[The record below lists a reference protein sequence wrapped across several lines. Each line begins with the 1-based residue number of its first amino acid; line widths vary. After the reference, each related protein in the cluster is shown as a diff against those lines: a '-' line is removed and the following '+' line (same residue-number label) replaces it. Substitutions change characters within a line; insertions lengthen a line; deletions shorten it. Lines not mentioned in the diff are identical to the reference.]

1 LPPRCAGAPKP
12 TPELENEPAEKT
24 TMSAVIQDKPHGK
37 TLVSL
42 RGLNKHYGDFT
53 AVDNLDLEIQDGEF
67 LTFLGS
73 SGSGKS
79 TTLSMLAGFE
89 TPSSGEILVDGQSL
103 VQVPPH
109 KRDIGMVFQRYSLFP
124 HLNVRDNIAFPLAIR
139 KLSATET
146 TKKVDA
152 MLKLVQLEPFAH
164 RKPSQMSG
172 GQQQRVAIA
181 RALVYEPRILLMD
194 EPLGAL
200 DKKLRED
207 LQDELRQLHRRLG
220 ITIVYVTHDQ
230 EEAMRLSQRIA
241 IFSHGKIVGLGTGYD
256 LYQNPPNAFVASFL
270 GNSNFLR
277 IKAQGNGS
285 GTFEGQPLAIRLT
298 PGLNPGQEALI
309 MVRPEKALAMTTEQA
324 AREPLPAGWNEVSAK
339 VAEVL
344 FLGESQTCQ
353 VVTAGGTE
361 LKVKAL
367 SAAGMSMQPG
377 DTVKVRWAVGDAC
390 IYTEWAESD
399 LSKSAGAH

>member
-1 LPPRCAGAPKP
+1 
-12 TPELENEPAEKT
+12 
-24 TMSAVIQDKPHGK
+24 MSAVINDSAQQNDKP
-37 TLVSL
+37 LVSL
-42 RGLNKHYGDFT
+42 RNLNKHYGDFA
-53 AVDNLDLEIQDGEF
+53 AVDNISLDIKDGEF

-89 TPSSGEILVDGQSL
+89 TPSSGEILVNGQSL
-103 VQVPPH
+103 VNVPPH

-124 HLNVRDNIAFPLAIR
+124 HLSVRDNIAFPLAIR
-139 KLSATET
+139 KLAAAERERR
-146 TKKVDA
+146 VDA
-152 MLKLVQLEPFAH
+152 MLKLVQLEQFAH
-164 RKPSQMSG
+164 RRPSQLSG

-241 IFSHGKIVGLGTGYD
+241 IFSHGKIVGLGSGYD

-270 GNSNFLR
+270 GNSNFLKL
-277 IKAQGNGS
+277 KAQGNAVA
-285 GTFEGQPLAIRLT
+285 TFEGQPLSIRLT
-298 PGLNPGQEALI
+298 AGLQTDQNVLL
-309 MVRPEKALAMTTEQA
+309 MVRPEKALALSNEQA
-324 AREPLPAGWNEVSAK
+324 IAEPLAAGWNEVSAK
-339 VAEVL
+339 VVEVL
-344 FLGESQTCQ
+344 FLGESQTCS
-353 VVTAGGTE
+353 VVTAGGTSMT
-361 LKVKAL
+361 VKAL
-367 SAAGMSMQPG
+367 SAAGMPLKSG
-377 DTVKVRWAVGDAC
+377 DPVRVRWATADAC
-390 IYTEWAESD
+390 VYTEWAESD
-399 LSKSAGAH
+399 LNKAAGAH

>member
-1 LPPRCAGAPKP
+1 
-12 TPELENEPAEKT
+12 
-24 TMSAVIQDKPHGK
+24 MSAVIKDNAQNK

-103 VQVPPH
+103 VNVPPH

-139 KLSATET
+139 KLSASET
-146 TKKVDA
+146 TKRVDA
-152 MLKLVQLEPFAH
+152 MLKLVQLEKFAH

-277 IKAQGNGS
+277 IKASSNGAGS
-285 GTFEGQPLAIRLT
+285 FEGQPVAIRLT
-298 PGLNPGQEALI
+298 PGLAAEQEALI
-309 MVRPEKALAMTTEQA
+309 MVRPEKALALTAEQA
-324 AREPLPAGWNEVSAK
+324 ARDTLPAGWNEVTAT
-339 VAEVL
+339 VGEVL
-344 FLGESQTCQ
+344 FLGESQTCH
-353 VVTAGGTE
+353 VVTQGGTE
-361 LKVKAL
+361 LTVKAL
-367 SAAGMSMQPG
+367 SAAGMPMQPG
-377 DTVKVRWAVGDAC
+377 DQVRVRWAVADAC

-399 LSKSAGAH
+399 LSKAAGAH

>member
-1 LPPRCAGAPKP
+1 
-12 TPELENEPAEKT
+12 
-24 TMSAVIQDKPHGK
+24 MSAVKDPAQQNNK

-42 RGLNKHYGDFT
+42 RNLNKHYGDFA
-53 AVDNLDLEIQDGEF
+53 AVDDISLDIQDGEF

-89 TPSSGEILVDGQSL
+89 TPSSGEILVDGKSL
-103 VQVPPH
+103 VNVPPH

-124 HLNVRDNIAFPLAIR
+124 HLSVRDNIAFPLAIR
-139 KLSATET
+139 KLAAAERDRR
-146 TKKVDA
+146 VDA
-152 MLKLVQLEPFAH
+152 MLKLVQLDQFAH
-164 RKPSQMSG
+164 RRPSQLSG

-241 IFSHGKIVGLGTGYD
+241 IFSHGKIVGLGSGYD

-270 GNSNFLR
+270 GNSNFLKL
-277 IKAQGNGS
+277 KAQGNAVA
-285 GTFEGQPLAIRLT
+285 TFEDQSLSIRLT
-298 PGLNPGQEALI
+298 AGLQSDQAVLL
-309 MVRPEKALAMTTEQA
+309 MVRPEKALALSVEQA
-324 AREPLPAGWNEVSAK
+324 TQEPLAAGWNEVSAK
-339 VAEVL
+339 VVEVL
-344 FLGESQTCQ
+344 FLGESQTCS
-353 VVTAGGTE
+353 VVTSGGTTMT
-361 LKVKAL
+361 VKAL
-367 SAAGMSMQPG
+367 SAAGMPLKAG
-377 DTVKVRWAVGDAC
+377 DPVRVRWATADAC
-390 IYTEWAESD
+390 VYTQWAESD
-399 LSKSAGAH
+399 LNKAAGAH

>member
-1 LPPRCAGAPKP
+1 
-12 TPELENEPAEKT
+12 
-24 TMSAVIQDKPHGK
+24 MSAVIKEAGQQDQK

-42 RGLNKHYGDFT
+42 CNLNKHYGDFA
-53 AVDNLDLEIQDGEF
+53 AVDNISLDIQDGEF

-89 TPSSGEILVDGQSL
+89 TPSSGEILVSGKSL
-103 VQVPPH
+103 INVPPH

-124 HLNVRDNIAFPLAIR
+124 HLSVRDNIAFPLAIR
-139 KLSATET
+139 KMPSTERE
-146 TKKVDA
+146 KRVDA
-152 MLKLVQLEPFAH
+152 MLKLVQLEQFAH
-164 RKPSQMSG
+164 RRPSQLSG

-200 DKKLRED
+200 DKKLREE

-270 GNSNFLR
+270 GNSNFLKL
-277 IKAQGNGS
+277 KAQSNAAA
-285 GTFEGQPLAIRLT
+285 TFEGQPLSIRLT
-298 PGLNPGQEALI
+298 ASLQAGQDVLLMI
-309 MVRPEKALAMTTEQA
+309 RPEKAQALSLEQA
-324 AREPLPAGWNEVSAK
+324 ASEPLLSGWNEVTAS
-339 VAEVL
+339 VTEVL
-344 FLGESQTCQ
+344 FLGESQTCS
-353 VVTAGGTE
+353 VVTDSGTAMT
-361 LKVKAL
+361 VKAL
-367 SAAGMSMQPG
+367 SATGMPMKPG
-377 DTVKVRWAVGDAC
+377 DKVRVRWAAGDAC
-390 IYTEWAESD
+390 VYTEWAESD
-399 LSKSAGAH
+399 LNKVAGAH

>member
-1 LPPRCAGAPKP
+1 
-12 TPELENEPAEKT
+12 
-24 TMSAVIQDKPHGK
+24 MSAVIKDSAQQNDKP
-37 TLVSL
+37 LVSL
-42 RGLNKHYGDFT
+42 RNLNKHYGDFA
-53 AVDNLDLEIQDGEF
+53 AVDNISLDIKDGEF

-89 TPSSGEILVDGQSL
+89 TPSSGEILVNGQSL
-103 VQVPPH
+103 VNVPPH

-124 HLNVRDNIAFPLAIR
+124 HLSVRDNIAFPLTIR
-139 KLSATET
+139 KLAAAERERR
-146 TKKVDA
+146 VDA
-152 MLKLVQLEPFAH
+152 MLKLVQLEQFAH
-164 RKPSQMSG
+164 RRPSQLSG

-241 IFSHGKIVGLGTGYD
+241 IFSHGKIVGLGSGYD

-270 GNSNFLR
+270 GNSNFLKL
-277 IKAQGNGS
+277 KAQGNAVA
-285 GTFEGQPLAIRLT
+285 TFEGQPLSIRLT
-298 PGLNPGQEALI
+298 AGLQTDQDVLL
-309 MVRPEKALAMTTEQA
+309 MVRPEKALALSNEQA
-324 AREPLPAGWNEVSAK
+324 LAEPLAAGWNEVSAK
-339 VAEVL
+339 VVEVL
-344 FLGESQTCQ
+344 FLGESQTCS
-353 VVTAGGTE
+353 VITAGGTSMT
-361 LKVKAL
+361 VKAL
-367 SAAGMSMQPG
+367 SAAGMPLKAG
-377 DTVKVRWAVGDAC
+377 DPVRVRWATADAC
-390 IYTEWAESD
+390 VYTEWAESD
-399 LSKSAGAH
+399 LNKAAGAH

>member
-1 LPPRCAGAPKP
+1 
-12 TPELENEPAEKT
+12 
-24 TMSAVIQDKPHGK
+24 MSAVIKDASQQNDKP
-37 TLVSL
+37 LVSL
-42 RGLNKHYGDFT
+42 RNLNKHYGDFA
-53 AVDNLDLEIQDGEF
+53 AVDNISLDIKDGEF

-89 TPSSGEILVDGQSL
+89 TPSSGEILVNGQSL
-103 VQVPPH
+103 VNVPPH

-124 HLNVRDNIAFPLAIR
+124 HLSVRDNIAFPLAIR
-139 KLSATET
+139 KLAAAERD
-146 TKKVDA
+146 KRVDA
-152 MLKLVQLEPFAH
+152 MLKLVQLEQFAH
-164 RKPSQMSG
+164 RRPSQLSG

-241 IFSHGKIVGLGTGYD
+241 IFSHGKIVGLGSGYD

-270 GNSNFLR
+270 GNSNFLKL
-277 IKAQGNGS
+277 KAQGNAAAS
-285 GTFEGQPLAIRLT
+285 FEGQSLSIRLT
-298 PGLNPGQEALI
+298 AGLHTDQDVLL
-309 MVRPEKALAMTTEQA
+309 MVRPEKAQA
-324 AREPLPAGWNEVSAK
+324 LSVAQAISEPLPSGWNEVSAK
-339 VAEVL
+339 VVEVL
-344 FLGESQTCQ
+344 FLGESQTCS
-353 VVTAGGTE
+353 VVTAGGTSMT
-361 LKVKAL
+361 VKAL
-367 SAAGMSMQPG
+367 SAAGMPLKAG
-377 DTVKVRWAVGDAC
+377 DPVQVRWATADAC
-390 IYTEWAESD
+390 VYTEWTESD
-399 LSKSAGAH
+399 LNKAAGSH

>member
-1 LPPRCAGAPKP
+1 
-12 TPELENEPAEKT
+12 
-24 TMSAVIQDKPHGK
+24 MSAVIKDNAHDK

-89 TPSSGEILVDGQSL
+89 TPSSGEILVEGQSL
-103 VQVPPH
+103 VNVPPH

-139 KLSATET
+139 KLGTAEIN
-146 TKKVDA
+146 KRVDA
-152 MLKLVQLEPFAH
+152 MLKLVQLEKFAH

-241 IFSHGKIVGLGTGYD
+241 IFSHGKIVGLGSGYD

-277 IKAQGNGS
+277 IKASSHGAGS
-285 GTFEGQPLAIRLT
+285 FEGQSVAIRLT
-298 PGLNPGQEALI
+298 PGLAAGQDALI
-309 MVRPEKALAMTTEQA
+309 MVRPEKALALTVEQA
-324 AREPLPAGWNEVSAK
+324 AREPLPAGWNEVIAK
-339 VAEVL
+339 VGEVL
-344 FLGESQTCQ
+344 FLGESQTCH
-353 VVTAGGTE
+353 VMTPGGTE
-361 LKVKAL
+361 LTVKAL
-367 SAAGMSMQPG
+367 SAAGMPMQPG
-377 DTVKVRWAVGDAC
+377 DTVKVRWAVADAC

-399 LSKSAGAH
+399 LSKAAGAH

>member
-1 LPPRCAGAPKP
+1 
-12 TPELENEPAEKT
+12 
-24 TMSAVIQDKPHGK
+24 MSAVIKENAPNK

-103 VQVPPH
+103 VNVPPH

-139 KLSATET
+139 KLSSAE
-146 TKKVDA
+146 TKKRVDA
-152 MLKLVQLEPFAH
+152 MLKLVQLDQFAH

-241 IFSHGKIVGLGTGYD
+241 IFSHGKIVGLGTGFD

-277 IKAQGNGS
+277 IKASSNGAGS
-285 GTFEGQPLAIRLT
+285 FEGQQLAIRLT
-298 PGLNPGQEALI
+298 PGLAAEQQALI
-309 MVRPEKALAMTTEQA
+309 MVRPEKALALSAEQA
-324 AREPLPAGWNEVSAK
+324 AREPLPAGWNEVGAT
-339 VAEVL
+339 VGEVL
-344 FLGESQTCQ
+344 FLGESQTCH
-353 VVTAGGTE
+353 VVTQGGTE
-361 LKVKAL
+361 LTVKAL
-367 SAAGMSMQPG
+367 SAAGMSMRPG
-377 DTVKVRWAVGDAC
+377 EQVKVRWAVADAC

>member
-1 LPPRCAGAPKP
+1 
-12 TPELENEPAEKT
+12 
-24 TMSAVIQDKPHGK
+24 MSAVIKDSAQQNDKP
-37 TLVSL
+37 LVSL
-42 RGLNKHYGDFT
+42 RNLNKYYGDFA
-53 AVDNLDLEIQDGEF
+53 AVDDISLDIKDGEF

-89 TPSSGEILVDGQSL
+89 TPSSGEILVNGQSL
-103 VQVPPH
+103 VNVPPH

-124 HLNVRDNIAFPLAIR
+124 HLSVRDNIAFPLAIR
-139 KLSATET
+139 KLAAAERERR
-146 TKKVDA
+146 VDA
-152 MLKLVQLEPFAH
+152 MLKLVQLEQFAH
-164 RKPSQMSG
+164 RRPSQLSG

-241 IFSHGKIVGLGTGYD
+241 IFSHGKIVGLGSGYD

-270 GNSNFLR
+270 GNSNFLKL
-277 IKAQGNGS
+277 KAQGNAVA
-285 GTFEGQPLAIRLT
+285 TFEGKPLSIRLT
-298 PGLNPGQEALI
+298 AGLQTDQNVLL
-309 MVRPEKALAMTTEQA
+309 MVRPEKALALSNEQA
-324 AREPLPAGWNEVSAK
+324 VAEPLAAGWNEVSAK
-339 VAEVL
+339 VVEVL
-344 FLGESQTCQ
+344 FLGESQTCS
-353 VVTAGGTE
+353 VVTAGGTSMT
-361 LKVKAL
+361 VKAL
-367 SAAGMSMQPG
+367 SAAGMPLKSG
-377 DTVKVRWAVGDAC
+377 DPVRVRWATADAC
-390 IYTEWAESD
+390 VYTEWAESD
-399 LSKSAGAH
+399 LNKAAGAH

>member
-1 LPPRCAGAPKP
+1 
-12 TPELENEPAEKT
+12 
-24 TMSAVIQDKPHGK
+24 MSAVIKDDTRNQ

-103 VQVPPH
+103 VNVPPH

-124 HLNVRDNIAFPLAIR
+124 HLNVRDNIGFPLAIR
-139 KLSATET
+139 KLGADET
-146 TKKVDA
+146 RKRVEA
-152 MLKLVQLEPFAH
+152 MLKLVRLEPFAH

-241 IFSHGKIVGLGTGYD
+241 IFSHGRIVGLGTGYD

-277 IKAQGNGS
+277 FTASGNG
-285 GTFEGQPLAIRLT
+285 GGHFEGQPVAVRLT
-298 PGLNPGQEALI
+298 PGLANAQEALI
-309 MVRPEKALAMTTEQA
+309 MVRPEKAQALTVEQA
-324 AREPLPAGWNEVSAK
+324 AREPLPAGWNEVSAT
-339 VAEVL
+339 VAELL
-344 FLGESQTCQ
+344 FLGESQTCH
-353 VVTAGGTE
+353 VVTQGGTE
-361 LKVKAL
+361 LTVKAL
-367 SAAGMSMQPG
+367 SAAGMPMQPG
-377 DTVKVRWAVGDAC
+377 DQVRVRWAVADAC
-390 IYTEWAESD
+390 VYTDWAESD
-399 LSKSAGAH
+399 LSKGAGAH

>member
-1 LPPRCAGAPKP
+1 
-12 TPELENEPAEKT
+12 
-24 TMSAVIQDKPHGK
+24 MSAVKDPAQQNNK

-42 RGLNKHYGDFT
+42 RNLNKHYGDFA
-53 AVDNLDLEIQDGEF
+53 AVDDISLDIQDGEF

-89 TPSSGEILVDGQSL
+89 TPSSGEILVDGKSL
-103 VQVPPH
+103 VNVPPH

-124 HLNVRDNIAFPLAIR
+124 HLSVRDNIAFPLAIR
-139 KLSATET
+139 KLAAAERDRR
-146 TKKVDA
+146 VDA
-152 MLKLVQLEPFAH
+152 MLKLVQLEQFAH
-164 RKPSQMSG
+164 RRPSQLSG

-241 IFSHGKIVGLGTGYD
+241 IFSHGKIVGLGSGYD

-270 GNSNFLR
+270 GNSNFLKL
-277 IKAQGNGS
+277 KAQGNAVA
-285 GTFEGQPLAIRLT
+285 TFEDQSLSIRLT
-298 PGLNPGQEALI
+298 AGLQSDQAVLL
-309 MVRPEKALAMTTEQA
+309 MVRPEKALALSVEQA
-324 AREPLPAGWNEVSAK
+324 AQEPLAAGWNEVSAK
-339 VAEVL
+339 VVEVL
-344 FLGESQTCQ
+344 FLGESQTCS
-353 VVTAGGTE
+353 VVTSGGTAMT
-361 LKVKAL
+361 VKAL
-367 SAAGMSMQPG
+367 SAAGMPLKTG
-377 DTVKVRWAVGDAC
+377 DPVRVRWATTDAC
-390 IYTEWAESD
+390 VYTQWTESD
-399 LSKSAGAH
+399 LNKAAGAH

>member
-1 LPPRCAGAPKP
+1 
-12 TPELENEPAEKT
+12 
-24 TMSAVIQDKPHGK
+24 MSAVIKDPAQHDRP
-37 TLVSL
+37 LVSL
-42 RGLNKHYGDFT
+42 RNLNKHYGDFA
-53 AVDNLDLEIQDGEF
+53 AVDNISLDIQEGEF

-89 TPSSGEILVDGQSL
+89 TPSSGEILVSGQSL
-103 VQVPPH
+103 VKVPPH

-124 HLNVRDNIAFPLAIR
+124 HLSVRDNIAFPLTLR
-139 KLSATET
+139 KLSSEERERR
-146 TKKVDA
+146 VDA
-152 MLKLVQLEPFAH
+152 MLKLVQLDAFAH
-164 RKPSQMSG
+164 RRPSQLSG

-241 IFSHGKIVGLGTGYD
+241 IFSHGKIVGLGSGYD

-270 GNSNFLR
+270 GNSNFLKL
-277 IKAQGNGS
+277 KARGNAAGD
-285 GTFEGQPLAIRLT
+285 FEGQALAIRPTAGVSSDQPL
-298 PGLNPGQEALI
+298 LL
-309 MVRPEKALAMTTEQA
+309 MVRPEKALALSLEQA
-324 AREPLPAGWNEVSAK
+324 AAEPLPAGWNEVSAK
-339 VAEVL
+339 VGEML
-344 FLGESQTCQ
+344 FLGESQTCS
-353 VVTAGGTE
+353 VVTDGGTAMT
-361 LKVKAL
+361 VKAL
-367 SAAGMSMQPG
+367 SATGMSLKAG
-377 DTVKVRWAVGDAC
+377 DPLRVRWASADAC
-390 IYTEWAESD
+390 VYTQWSEGD
-399 LSKSAGAH
+399 LNKAAGAH

>member
-1 LPPRCAGAPKP
+1 
-12 TPELENEPAEKT
+12 
-24 TMSAVIQDKPHGK
+24 MSAVIKDAAQSTGQP
-37 TLVSL
+37 LVSL
-42 RGLNKHYGDFT
+42 RNLNKHYGEFA
-53 AVDNLDLEIQDGEF
+53 AVDNISLDIQDGEF

-89 TPSSGEILVDGQSL
+89 TPSSGEILVSGQSL
-103 VQVPPH
+103 VNVPPH

-124 HLNVRDNIAFPLAIR
+124 HLSVRDNIAFPLAIR
-139 KLSATET
+139 KLPSAERE
-146 TKKVDA
+146 KRVDA
-152 MLKLVQLEPFAH
+152 MLKLVQLEQFAH
-164 RKPSQMSG
+164 RRPSQLSG

-241 IFSHGKIVGLGTGYD
+241 IFSHGKIVGLGSGYD

-270 GNSNFLR
+270 GNSNFLKL
-277 IKAQGNGS
+277 KAQGNAAAS
-285 GTFEGQPLAIRLT
+285 FEGQALSIRLT
-298 PGLNPGQEALI
+298 TGLRAEQDVLL
-309 MVRPEKALAMTTEQA
+309 MVRPEKALALSVEQA
-324 AREPLPAGWNEVSAK
+324 AEQPLAAGWNEVSAT
-339 VAEVL
+339 VGEVL
-344 FLGESQTCQ
+344 FLGESQTCT
-353 VVTAGGTE
+353 VKTLGGTSMT
-361 LKVKAL
+361 VKAL
-367 SAAGMSMQPG
+367 SAAGMPLKAG
-377 DTVKVRWAVGDAC
+377 DPVRVRWATADAC
-390 IYTEWAESD
+390 VYTEWAESD
-399 LSKSAGAH
+399 LNKAAGAH

>member
-1 LPPRCAGAPKP
+1 
-12 TPELENEPAEKT
+12 
-24 TMSAVIQDKPHGK
+24 MSAVIKDASQQNDNP
-37 TLVSL
+37 LVSL
-42 RGLNKHYGDFT
+42 RNLNKHYGDFA
-53 AVDNLDLEIQDGEF
+53 AVDNISLDIKDGEF

-89 TPSSGEILVDGQSL
+89 TPSSGEILVNGQSL
-103 VQVPPH
+103 VNVPPH

-124 HLNVRDNIAFPLAIR
+124 HLSVRDNIAFPLAIR
-139 KLSATET
+139 KLAAAERD
-146 TKKVDA
+146 KRVDA
-152 MLKLVQLEPFAH
+152 MLKLVQLEQFAH
-164 RKPSQMSG
+164 RRPSQLSG

-241 IFSHGKIVGLGTGYD
+241 IFSHGKIVGLGSGYD

-270 GNSNFLR
+270 GNSNFLKL
-277 IKAQGNGS
+277 KAQGNAAAS
-285 GTFEGQPLAIRLT
+285 FEGQSLSIRLT
-298 PGLNPGQEALI
+298 AGLHIDQDVLL
-309 MVRPEKALAMTTEQA
+309 MVRPEKAVALSVQQA
-324 AREPLPAGWNEVSAK
+324 SEEPLAAGWNEVSAQ
-339 VAEVL
+339 VVEVL
-344 FLGESQTCQ
+344 FLGESQTCS
-353 VVTAGGTE
+353 VVTSGGTSMT
-361 LKVKAL
+361 VKAL
-367 SAAGMSMQPG
+367 SAAGMPLKAG
-377 DTVKVRWAVGDAC
+377 DPVRVRWATADAC
-390 IYTEWAESD
+390 VYTEWAESD
-399 LSKSAGAH
+399 LNKAAGSH

>member
-1 LPPRCAGAPKP
+1 
-12 TPELENEPAEKT
+12 
-24 TMSAVIQDKPHGK
+24 MSAVIKAPPQQDQR

-42 RGLNKHYGDFT
+42 RNLNKHYGDFA
-53 AVDNLDLEIQDGEF
+53 AVDDISLDIQDGEF

-89 TPSSGEILVDGQSL
+89 QPTSGEILVNGKSL
-103 VQVPPH
+103 VNVPPH

-124 HLNVRDNIAFPLAIR
+124 HLSVRDNIAFPLAIR
-139 KLSATET
+139 KLAAAEREER
-146 TKKVDA
+146 VDA
-152 MLKLVQLEPFAH
+152 MLKLVQLDQFAH
-164 RKPSQMSG
+164 RRPAQLSG

-241 IFSHGKIVGLGTGYD
+241 IFSHGKIVGLGSGYD

-270 GNSNFLR
+270 GNSNFLKL
-277 IKAQGNGS
+277 KAQGNGVA
-285 GTFEGQPLAIRLT
+285 TFEGKPLSIRLT
-298 PGLNPGQEALI
+298 ANLQTDQDVLLMI
-309 MVRPEKALAMTTEQA
+309 RPEKAVALSPDQAGVDPLAT
-324 AREPLPAGWNEVSAK
+324 GWNEVAAK
-339 VAEVL
+339 VTEML
-344 FLGESQTCQ
+344 FLGESQTCA
-353 VVTAGGTE
+353 VVTSSGTAMT
-361 LKVKAL
+361 VKAL
-367 SAAGMSMQPG
+367 SASGMPLKAGDP
-377 DTVKVRWAVGDAC
+377 VCVRWASADAC
-390 IYTEWAESD
+390 VYTQWSESD
-399 LSKSAGAH
+399 LNKAAGAH

>member
-1 LPPRCAGAPKP
+1 
-12 TPELENEPAEKT
+12 
-24 TMSAVIQDKPHGK
+24 MSAVIQDTRENK

-42 RGLNKHYGDFT
+42 RNLNKHYGDFA
-53 AVDNLDLEIQDGEF
+53 AVDNISLDIQDGEF

-89 TPSSGEILVDGQSL
+89 TPSSGEILVDGKSL
-103 VQVPPH
+103 VNVPPH

-124 HLNVRDNIAFPLAIR
+124 HLNVRDNIGFPLDIR
-139 KLSATET
+139 KQAAGERERR
-146 TKKVDA
+146 VEA
-152 MLKLVQLEPFAH
+152 MLKLVRLEQFAH
-164 RKPSQMSG
+164 RRPAQLSG

-207 LQDELRQLHRRLG
+207 LQDELRHLHRRLG

-241 IFSHGKIVGLGTGYD
+241 IFSHGRIVGLGSGYD

-270 GNSNFLR
+270 GNSNFLKA
-277 IKAQGNGS
+277 KAQGNAAAS
-285 GTFEGQPLAIRLT
+285 FENQPLAIRPT
-298 PGLNPGQEALI
+298 AGLHDGQDLVL
-309 MVRPEKALAMTTEQA
+309 MVRPEKAQVLTPEQA
-324 AREPLPAGWNEVSAK
+324 AREPLAAGWNQIQAK
-339 VAEVL
+339 VAETV
-344 FLGESQTCQ
+344 FLGESLTCC
-353 VVTAGGTE
+353 VTTASGASLTLKE
-361 LKVKAL
+361 LSGSTAPL
-367 SAAGMSMQPG
+367 QPG
-377 DTVKVRWAVGDAC
+377 APVLVRWAAADAC
-390 IYTEWAESD
+390 VYTEWNESD
-399 LSKSAGAH
+399 LLKGAGAH

>member
-1 LPPRCAGAPKP
+1 
-12 TPELENEPAEKT
+12 
-24 TMSAVIQDKPHGK
+24 MSAVKDPAQQNNK

-42 RGLNKHYGDFT
+42 RNLNKHYGDFA
-53 AVDNLDLEIQDGEF
+53 AVDDISLEIQDGEF

-89 TPSSGEILVDGQSL
+89 TPSSGEILVDGKSL
-103 VQVPPH
+103 VNVPPH

-124 HLNVRDNIAFPLAIR
+124 HLSVRDNIAFPLAIR
-139 KLSATET
+139 KLASTERERR
-146 TKKVDA
+146 VDA
-152 MLKLVQLEPFAH
+152 MLKLVQLGEFAH
-164 RKPSQMSG
+164 RRPSQLSG

-241 IFSHGKIVGLGTGYD
+241 IFSHGKIVGLGSGYD

-270 GNSNFLR
+270 GNSNFLKL
-277 IKAQGNGS
+277 KAQGNAAA
-285 GTFEGQPLAIRLT
+285 TFESQSLSIRLT
-298 PGLNPGQEALI
+298 AGLQAEQDVLL
-309 MVRPEKALAMTTEQA
+309 MVRPEKALALSVEQA
-324 AREPLPAGWNEVSAK
+324 SQDTLPAGWNEVAAK
-339 VAEVL
+339 VVEVL
-344 FLGESQTCQ
+344 FLGESQTCS
-353 VVTAGGTE
+353 VVTSGGTAMT
-361 LKVKAL
+361 VKAL
-367 SAAGMSMQPG
+367 SAAGMPLKAG
-377 DTVKVRWAVGDAC
+377 DPVRVRWATADAC
-390 IYTEWAESD
+390 VYTQWAGSD
-399 LSKSAGAH
+399 LNKAAGAH

>member
-1 LPPRCAGAPKP
+1 
-12 TPELENEPAEKT
+12 
-24 TMSAVIQDKPHGK
+24 MSAVIKDASQQNDKP
-37 TLVSL
+37 LVSL
-42 RGLNKHYGDFT
+42 RNLNKHYGDFA
-53 AVDNLDLEIQDGEF
+53 AVDNISLDIKDGEF

-89 TPSSGEILVDGQSL
+89 TPSSGEILVNGQSL
-103 VQVPPH
+103 VNVPPH

-124 HLNVRDNIAFPLAIR
+124 HLSVRDNIAFPLAIR
-139 KLSATET
+139 KLAAAERD
-146 TKKVDA
+146 KRVDA
-152 MLKLVQLEPFAH
+152 MLKLVQLEQFAH
-164 RKPSQMSG
+164 RRPSQLSG

-241 IFSHGKIVGLGTGYD
+241 IFSHGKIVGLGSGYD

-270 GNSNFLR
+270 GNSNFLKL
-277 IKAQGNGS
+277 KAQGNAAAS
-285 GTFEGQPLAIRLT
+285 FEGQSLSIRLT
-298 PGLNPGQEALI
+298 AGLHSDQDVLL
-309 MVRPEKALAMTTEQA
+309 MVRPEKAQA
-324 AREPLPAGWNEVSAK
+324 LSVSQAISEPLPSGWNEVSAK
-339 VAEVL
+339 VVEVL
-344 FLGESQTCQ
+344 FLGESQTCS
-353 VVTAGGTE
+353 VVTSGGTSMT
-361 LKVKAL
+361 VKAL
-367 SAAGMSMQPG
+367 SAAGMPLKAG
-377 DTVKVRWAVGDAC
+377 DPVQVRWATADAC
-390 IYTEWAESD
+390 VYTEWTESD
-399 LSKSAGAH
+399 LNKAAGAH

>member
-1 LPPRCAGAPKP
+1 
-12 TPELENEPAEKT
+12 
-24 TMSAVIQDKPHGK
+24 MSAVIKDTAQQNDKP
-37 TLVSL
+37 LVSL
-42 RGLNKHYGDFT
+42 RNLNKYYGDFA
-53 AVDNLDLEIQDGEF
+53 AVDDISLDIKDGEF

-89 TPSSGEILVDGQSL
+89 TPSSGEILVNGQSL
-103 VQVPPH
+103 VNVPPH

-124 HLNVRDNIAFPLAIR
+124 HLSVRDNIAFPLAIR
-139 KLSATET
+139 KLAAAERERR
-146 TKKVDA
+146 VDA
-152 MLKLVQLEPFAH
+152 MLKLVQLEQFAH
-164 RKPSQMSG
+164 RRPSQLSG

-241 IFSHGKIVGLGTGYD
+241 IFSHGKIVGLGSGYD

-270 GNSNFLR
+270 GNSNFLKL
-277 IKAQGNGS
+277 KAQGNAVA
-285 GTFEGQPLAIRLT
+285 TFEGQPLSIRLT
-298 PGLNPGQEALI
+298 AGLQTDQNVLL
-309 MVRPEKALAMTTEQA
+309 MVRPEKALALSNEQA
-324 AREPLPAGWNEVSAK
+324 VADPLAAGWNEVSAK
-339 VAEVL
+339 VVEVL
-344 FLGESQTCQ
+344 FLGESQTCS
-353 VVTAGGTE
+353 VVTAGGTSMT
-361 LKVKAL
+361 VKAL
-367 SAAGMSMQPG
+367 SAAGMPLKSG
-377 DTVKVRWAVGDAC
+377 DPVRVRWATADAC
-390 IYTEWAESD
+390 VYTEWAESD
-399 LSKSAGAH
+399 LNKAAGAH

>member
-1 LPPRCAGAPKP
+1 
-12 TPELENEPAEKT
+12 
-24 TMSAVIQDKPHGK
+24 MSAVIKDASLQNDKP
-37 TLVSL
+37 LVSL
-42 RGLNKHYGDFT
+42 RNLNKHYGDFA
-53 AVDNLDLEIQDGEF
+53 AVDNISLDIKDGEF

-89 TPSSGEILVDGQSL
+89 TPSSGEILVNGQSL
-103 VQVPPH
+103 VNVPPH

-124 HLNVRDNIAFPLAIR
+124 HLSVRDNIAFPLAIR
-139 KLSATET
+139 KLAAAERD
-146 TKKVDA
+146 KRVDA
-152 MLKLVQLEPFAH
+152 MLKLVQLEQFAH
-164 RKPSQMSG
+164 RRPSQLSG

-241 IFSHGKIVGLGTGYD
+241 IFSHGKIVGLGSGYD

-270 GNSNFLR
+270 GNSNFLKL
-277 IKAQGNGS
+277 KAQGNAAAS
-285 GTFEGQPLAIRLT
+285 FEGQSLSIRLT
-298 PGLNPGQEALI
+298 AGLHTDQDVLL
-309 MVRPEKALAMTTEQA
+309 MVRPEKAVALSVQQA
-324 AREPLPAGWNEVSAK
+324 SDEPLAAGWNEVSAQ
-339 VAEVL
+339 VVEVL
-344 FLGESQTCQ
+344 FLGESQTCS
-353 VVTAGGTE
+353 VVTSGGTSMT
-361 LKVKAL
+361 VKAL
-367 SAAGMSMQPG
+367 SAAGMPLKAG
-377 DTVKVRWAVGDAC
+377 DPVRVRWATADAC
-390 IYTEWAESD
+390 VYSEWAESD
-399 LSKSAGAH
+399 LNKAAGSH

>member
-1 LPPRCAGAPKP
+1 
-12 TPELENEPAEKT
+12 
-24 TMSAVIQDKPHGK
+24 MSAVIKDDAPNK

-103 VQVPPH
+103 VNVPPH

-139 KLSATET
+139 KLGAAET
-146 TKKVDA
+146 NKRVDA
-152 MLKLVQLEPFAH
+152 MLKLVQLEKFAH

-277 IKAQGNGS
+277 IKASSHGAGA
-285 GTFEGQPLAIRLT
+285 FEGQQLAIRLT
-298 PGLNPGQEALI
+298 PGLAAEQDALI
-309 MVRPEKALAMTTEQA
+309 MVRPEKALALTVEQA
-324 AREPLPAGWNEVSAK
+324 AREPLPAGWNEVGAT
-339 VAEVL
+339 VGEVL
-344 FLGESQTCQ
+344 FLGESQTCH
-353 VVTAGGTE
+353 VVTQGGTE
-361 LKVKAL
+361 MTVKAL
-367 SAAGMSMQPG
+367 SAAGMPMRAG
-377 DTVKVRWAVGDAC
+377 DKVKVRWAVADAC
-390 IYTEWAESD
+390 VYTEWAESD
-399 LSKSAGAH
+399 LSKGAGAH

>member
-1 LPPRCAGAPKP
+1 
-12 TPELENEPAEKT
+12 
-24 TMSAVIQDKPHGK
+24 MSAVIKDAAQPQQ

-42 RGLNKHYGDFT
+42 RNLNKHYGDFA
-53 AVDNLDLEIQDGEF
+53 AVDNISLDIKDGEF

-89 TPSSGEILVDGQSL
+89 TPSSGEILVGGKSL
-103 VQVPPH
+103 VNVPPH

-124 HLNVRDNIAFPLAIR
+124 HLSVRDNIAFPLTIR
-139 KLSATET
+139 KLAAAERE
-146 TKKVDA
+146 KRVDA
-152 MLKLVQLEPFAH
+152 MLKLVQLDQFAH
-164 RKPSQMSG
+164 RRPAQLSG

-241 IFSHGKIVGLGTGYD
+241 IFSHGKIVGLGSGYD

-270 GNSNFLR
+270 GNSNFL
-277 IKAQGNGS
+277 KLNAQGNAVA
-285 GTFEGQPLAIRLT
+285 TFEGQSLSIRLT
-298 PGLNPGQEALI
+298 PSLKTDQDVLLMI
-309 MVRPEKALAMTTEQA
+309 RPEKAQALSLDQA
-324 AREPLPAGWNEVSAK
+324 AAQPLQDGWNEVSAR
-339 VAEVL
+339 VGEVL
-344 FLGESQTCQ
+344 FLGESQTCAVMTQ
-353 VVTAGGTE
+353 GGTAMT
-361 LKVKAL
+361 VKAL
-367 SAAGMSMQPG
+367 SAAGMPLKTG
-377 DTVKVRWAVGDAC
+377 DQVRVRWATADAC
-390 IYTEWAESD
+390 VYTEWAESD
-399 LSKSAGAH
+399 LNKAAGAH

>member
-1 LPPRCAGAPKP
+1 
-12 TPELENEPAEKT
+12 
-24 TMSAVIQDKPHGK
+24 MSAVIKDNAQGK

-53 AVDNLDLEIQDGEF
+53 AVDNLDLEIQEGEF

-103 VQVPPH
+103 VHVPPH

-124 HLNVRDNIAFPLAIR
+124 HLNVRDNIGFPLAIR
-139 KLSATET
+139 KLGAAET
-146 TKKVDA
+146 SKRVDA

-241 IFSHGKIVGLGTGYD
+241 IFSHGKIVGLGSGYD

-270 GNSNFLR
+270 GNSNFLHVQ
-277 IKAQGNGS
+277 ANSNGAAS
-285 GTFEGQPLAIRLT
+285 FEGQPVAIRLT
-298 PGLNPGQEALI
+298 PGLSAQQDALI
-309 MVRPEKALAMTTEQA
+309 MVRPEKALALSAEQA
-324 AREPLPAGWNEVSAK
+324 AREPLPGGWNEVVAK
-339 VAEVL
+339 VGEVL
-344 FLGESQTCQ
+344 FLGESQTCH
-353 VVTAGGTE
+353 VMTAGGTE
-361 LKVKAL
+361 LTVKAL
-367 SAAGMSMQPG
+367 SAAGMPMKPG
-377 DTVKVRWAVGDAC
+377 DTVRVRWAVADAC
-390 IYTEWAESD
+390 IYTEWTLSD

>member
-1 LPPRCAGAPKP
+1 
-12 TPELENEPAEKT
+12 
-24 TMSAVIQDKPHGK
+24 MSAVIKDASQQSDKP
-37 TLVSL
+37 LVSL
-42 RGLNKHYGDFT
+42 RNLNKHYGDFA
-53 AVDNLDLEIQDGEF
+53 AVDNISLDIKDGEF

-89 TPSSGEILVDGQSL
+89 TPSSGEILVNGQSL
-103 VQVPPH
+103 VNVPPH

-124 HLNVRDNIAFPLAIR
+124 HLSVRDNIAFPLAIR
-139 KLSATET
+139 KLAAAERE
-146 TKKVDA
+146 KRVDA
-152 MLKLVQLEPFAH
+152 MLKLVQLEQFAH
-164 RKPSQMSG
+164 RRPSQLSG

-241 IFSHGKIVGLGTGYD
+241 IFSHGKIVGLGSGYD

-270 GNSNFLR
+270 GNSNFLKL
-277 IKAQGNGS
+277 KAQGNAAAS
-285 GTFEGQPLAIRLT
+285 FEGQSLSIRLT
-298 PGLNPGQEALI
+298 SGLHTDQDVLL
-309 MVRPEKALAMTTEQA
+309 MVRPEKALALSTQQA
-324 AREPLPAGWNEVSAK
+324 LDEPLAAGWNEVSAN
-339 VAEVL
+339 VLEVL
-344 FLGESQTCQ
+344 FLGESQTCS
-353 VVTAGGTE
+353 VVTAGGTSMT
-361 LKVKAL
+361 VKAL
-367 SAAGMSMQPG
+367 SAAGMPLKAG
-377 DTVKVRWAVGDAC
+377 DPVRVRWATADAC
-390 IYTEWAESD
+390 VYTEWTESA
-399 LSKSAGAH
+399 LNKAAGAH

>member
-1 LPPRCAGAPKP
+1 
-12 TPELENEPAEKT
+12 
-24 TMSAVIQDKPHGK
+24 MSAVIKDSAQQNDKP
-37 TLVSL
+37 LVSL
-42 RGLNKHYGDFT
+42 RNLNKYYGDFA
-53 AVDNLDLEIQDGEF
+53 AVDDISLDIKDGEF

-89 TPSSGEILVDGQSL
+89 TPSSGEILVNGQSL
-103 VQVPPH
+103 VNVPPH

-124 HLNVRDNIAFPLAIR
+124 HLSVRDNIAFPLAIR
-139 KLSATET
+139 KLAPAERDRR
-146 TKKVDA
+146 VDA
-152 MLKLVQLEPFAH
+152 MLKLVQLEQFAH
-164 RKPSQMSG
+164 RRPSQLSG

-241 IFSHGKIVGLGTGYD
+241 IFSHGKIVGLGSGYD

-270 GNSNFLR
+270 GNSNFLKL
-277 IKAQGNGS
+277 KAQGNAVA
-285 GTFEGQPLAIRLT
+285 TFEGQSLSIRLSA
-298 PGLNPGQEALI
+298 GLQTNQDVLL
-309 MVRPEKALAMTTEQA
+309 MVRPEKALALSLEQA
-324 AREPLPAGWNEVSAK
+324 AQEPLAAGWNEVTAK
-339 VAEVL
+339 VVEVL
-344 FLGESQTCQ
+344 FLGESQTCS
-353 VVTAGGTE
+353 VVTSGGTSMT
-361 LKVKAL
+361 VKAL
-367 SAAGMSMQPG
+367 SAAGMPMKAG
-377 DTVKVRWAVGDAC
+377 DPVRVRWATADAC
-390 IYTEWAESD
+390 VYTEWAESD
-399 LSKSAGAH
+399 LNKAAGAH

>member
-1 LPPRCAGAPKP
+1 
-12 TPELENEPAEKT
+12 
-24 TMSAVIQDKPHGK
+24 MSAVIQEAPQPEQ

-42 RGLNKHYGDFT
+42 RNLNKHYGSFT
-53 AVDNLDLEIQDGEF
+53 AVDNISLDIQEGEF

-89 TPSSGEILVDGQSL
+89 TPSSGEIQVAGKSL
-103 VQVPPH
+103 LKVPPH

-124 HLNVRDNIAFPLAIR
+124 HLSVRENIAFPLTLR
-139 KLSATET
+139 KLQASERERQT
-146 TKKVDA
+146 DA
-152 MLKLVQLEPFAH
+152 MLKLVQLDDFAH
-164 RKPSQMSG
+164 RRPAQLSG

-200 DKKLRED
+200 DKKLREE
-207 LQDELRQLHRRLG
+207 LQDELRHLHRRLG

-241 IFSHGKIVGLGTGYD
+241 IFSHGKIVGLGSGYD

-277 IKAQGNGS
+277 VTALGNTS
-285 GTFEGQPLAIRLT
+285 ATFEGKELVIRPT
-298 PGLNPGQEALI
+298 TGLHKKQALLV
-309 MVRPEKALAMTTEQA
+309 MVRPEKAQLLNLEQA
-324 AREPLPAGWNEVSAK
+324 AQTPLESGWNEIQANITETV
-339 VAEVL
+339 
-344 FLGESQTCQ
+344 FLGESLTCS
-353 VVTAGGTE
+353 VITSGGCNIT
-361 LKVKAL
+361 LKAL
-367 SAAGMSMQPG
+367 AKSAHTLQPG
-377 DTVKVRWAVGDAC
+377 SRVCVRWFADDAC
-390 IYTEWAESD
+390 VYSEWNESD
-399 LSKSAGAH
+399 LSKVSGAH

>member
-1 LPPRCAGAPKP
+1 
-12 TPELENEPAEKT
+12 
-24 TMSAVIQDKPHGK
+24 MSAVIKDSAQQNDKS
-37 TLVSL
+37 LVSL
-42 RGLNKHYGDFT
+42 RNLNKHYGDFA
-53 AVDNLDLEIQDGEF
+53 AVDNISLDIKDGEF

-89 TPSSGEILVDGQSL
+89 TPSSGEILVNGQSL
-103 VQVPPH
+103 VNVPPH

-124 HLNVRDNIAFPLAIR
+124 HLSVRDNIAFPLTIR
-139 KLSATET
+139 KLAAAERERR
-146 TKKVDA
+146 VDA
-152 MLKLVQLEPFAH
+152 MLKLVQLEQFAH
-164 RKPSQMSG
+164 RRPSQLSG

-241 IFSHGKIVGLGTGYD
+241 IFSHGKIVGLGSGYD

-270 GNSNFLR
+270 GNSNFLKL
-277 IKAQGNGS
+277 KAQGNAVA
-285 GTFEGQPLAIRLT
+285 TFEGQPLSIRLT
-298 PGLNPGQEALI
+298 AGLQTDQDVLL
-309 MVRPEKALAMTTEQA
+309 MVRPEKALALSNEQA
-324 AREPLPAGWNEVSAK
+324 LAEPLAAGWNEVSAK
-339 VAEVL
+339 VVEVL
-344 FLGESQTCQ
+344 FLGESQTCS
-353 VVTAGGTE
+353 VITAGGTSMT
-361 LKVKAL
+361 VKAL
-367 SAAGMSMQPG
+367 SAAGMPLKAG
-377 DTVKVRWAVGDAC
+377 DPVRVRWATADAC
-390 IYTEWAESD
+390 VYTEWAESD
-399 LSKSAGAH
+399 LNKAAGAH

>member
-1 LPPRCAGAPKP
+1 
-12 TPELENEPAEKT
+12 
-24 TMSAVIQDKPHGK
+24 MSAVIKDASQQSDKP
-37 TLVSL
+37 LVSL
-42 RGLNKHYGDFT
+42 RNLNKHYGDFA
-53 AVDNLDLEIQDGEF
+53 AVDNISLDIKDGEF

-89 TPSSGEILVDGQSL
+89 TPSSGEILVNGQSL
-103 VQVPPH
+103 VNVPPH

-124 HLNVRDNIAFPLAIR
+124 HLSVRDNIAFPLAIR
-139 KLSATET
+139 KLAAAERE
-146 TKKVDA
+146 KRVDA
-152 MLKLVQLEPFAH
+152 MLKLVQLEQFAH
-164 RKPSQMSG
+164 RRPSQLSG

-241 IFSHGKIVGLGTGYD
+241 IFSHGKIVGLGSGYD

-270 GNSNFLR
+270 GNSNFLKL
-277 IKAQGNGS
+277 KAQSNAAAI
-285 GTFEGQPLAIRLT
+285 FEGQSLSIRLT
-298 PGLNPGQEALI
+298 SGLHTDQDVLL
-309 MVRPEKALAMTTEQA
+309 MVRPEKALALSTQQA
-324 AREPLPAGWNEVSAK
+324 LDEPLAAGWNEVSAN
-339 VAEVL
+339 VVEVL
-344 FLGESQTCQ
+344 FLGESQTCS
-353 VVTAGGTE
+353 VVTAGGTSMT
-361 LKVKAL
+361 VKAL
-367 SAAGMSMQPG
+367 SAAGMPLKAG
-377 DTVKVRWAVGDAC
+377 DPVRVRWATADAC
-390 IYTEWAESD
+390 VYTEWTESD
-399 LSKSAGAH
+399 LNKAAGAH

>member
-1 LPPRCAGAPKP
+1 
-12 TPELENEPAEKT
+12 
-24 TMSAVIQDKPHGK
+24 MSAVIKDASQQNDKP
-37 TLVSL
+37 LVSL
-42 RGLNKHYGDFT
+42 RNLNKHYGDFA
-53 AVDNLDLEIQDGEF
+53 AVDNISLDIKDGEF

-89 TPSSGEILVDGQSL
+89 TPSSGEILVNGQSL
-103 VQVPPH
+103 VNVPPH

-124 HLNVRDNIAFPLAIR
+124 HLSVRDNIAFPLAIR
-139 KLSATET
+139 KLAAAERE
-146 TKKVDA
+146 KRVDA
-152 MLKLVQLEPFAH
+152 MLKLVQLEQFAH
-164 RKPSQMSG
+164 RRPSQLSG

-241 IFSHGKIVGLGTGYD
+241 IFSHGKIVGLGSSYD

-270 GNSNFLR
+270 GNSNFLKL
-277 IKAQGNGS
+277 KAQGNAAAS
-285 GTFEGQPLAIRLT
+285 FEGQSLSIRLT
-298 PGLNPGQEALI
+298 SGLHTDQDVLL
-309 MVRPEKALAMTTEQA
+309 MVRPEKALALSTQQA
-324 AREPLPAGWNEVSAK
+324 LDTPLAAGWNEVSAN
-339 VAEVL
+339 VVEVL
-344 FLGESQTCQ
+344 FLGESQTCS
-353 VVTAGGTE
+353 VVTAGGTSMT
-361 LKVKAL
+361 VKAL
-367 SAAGMSMQPG
+367 SAAGMPLKAG
-377 DTVKVRWAVGDAC
+377 DPVRVRWATADAC
-390 IYTEWAESD
+390 VYTEWTESD
-399 LSKSAGAH
+399 LNKAAGAH

>member
-1 LPPRCAGAPKP
+1 
-12 TPELENEPAEKT
+12 
-24 TMSAVIQDKPHGK
+24 MSAVIKDASQQNDKP
-37 TLVSL
+37 LVSL
-42 RGLNKHYGDFT
+42 RNLNKHYGDFA
-53 AVDNLDLEIQDGEF
+53 AVDNISLDIKDGEF

-89 TPSSGEILVDGQSL
+89 TPSSGEILVNGQSL
-103 VQVPPH
+103 VNVPPH

-124 HLNVRDNIAFPLAIR
+124 HLSVRDNIAFPLAIR
-139 KLSATET
+139 KLAAAERD
-146 TKKVDA
+146 KRVDA
-152 MLKLVQLEPFAH
+152 MLKLVQLEQFAH
-164 RKPSQMSG
+164 RRPSQLSG

-241 IFSHGKIVGLGTGYD
+241 IFSHGKIVGLGSGYD

-270 GNSNFLR
+270 GNSNFLKL
-277 IKAQGNGS
+277 KAQGNAAAS
-285 GTFEGQPLAIRLT
+285 FEGQSLSIRLT
-298 PGLNPGQEALI
+298 AGLHTDQDVLL
-309 MVRPEKALAMTTEQA
+309 MVRPEKAVALSVQQA
-324 AREPLPAGWNEVSAK
+324 SEEPLAAGWNEVSAQ
-339 VAEVL
+339 VLEVL
-344 FLGESQTCQ
+344 FLGESQTCS
-353 VVTAGGTE
+353 VVTSGGTSMT
-361 LKVKAL
+361 VKAL
-367 SAAGMSMQPG
+367 SAAGMPLKAG
-377 DTVKVRWAVGDAC
+377 DPVRVRWATADAC
-390 IYTEWAESD
+390 VYTEWTDSD
-399 LSKSAGAH
+399 LNKAAGSH

>member
-1 LPPRCAGAPKP
+1 
-12 TPELENEPAEKT
+12 
-24 TMSAVIQDKPHGK
+24 MSAVKDPAQQNNK

-42 RGLNKHYGDFT
+42 RNLNKHYGDFA
-53 AVDNLDLEIQDGEF
+53 AVDDISLEIQDGEF

-89 TPSSGEILVDGQSL
+89 TPSSGEILVGGKSL
-103 VQVPPH
+103 VNVPPH

-124 HLNVRDNIAFPLAIR
+124 HLSVRDNIAFPLAIR
-139 KLSATET
+139 KLAAAERDRR
-146 TKKVDA
+146 VDA

-164 RKPSQMSG
+164 RRPSQLSG

-241 IFSHGKIVGLGTGYD
+241 IFSHGKIVGLGSGYD

-270 GNSNFLR
+270 GNSNFLKL
-277 IKAQGNGS
+277 KAQGNAVA
-285 GTFEGQPLAIRLT
+285 TFEGQSLSIRLT
-298 PGLNPGQEALI
+298 AGLQTGQDVLL
-309 MVRPEKALAMTTEQA
+309 MVRPEKALALSVEQA
-324 AREPLPAGWNEVSAK
+324 AREPLAAGWNEVSAK
-339 VAEVL
+339 VVEVL
-344 FLGESQTCQ
+344 FLGESQTCS
-353 VVTAGGTE
+353 VVTSGGTAMT
-361 LKVKAL
+361 VKAL
-367 SAAGMSMQPG
+367 SSAGMPLKAG
-377 DTVKVRWAVGDAC
+377 DPVRVRWATADAC
-390 IYTEWAESD
+390 VYTQWAESD
-399 LSKSAGAH
+399 LNKAAGAH

>member
-1 LPPRCAGAPKP
+1 
-12 TPELENEPAEKT
+12 
-24 TMSAVIQDKPHGK
+24 MSAVIQDSARNK

-42 RGLNKHYGDFT
+42 RNLNKHYGDFA
-53 AVDNLDLEIQDGEF
+53 AVDDISLDIQDGEF

-89 TPSSGEILVDGQSL
+89 TPSSGEILVEGQSL
-103 VQVPPH
+103 VNVPPH

-124 HLNVRDNIAFPLAIR
+124 HLSVRDNIAFPLAIR
-139 KLSATET
+139 KLGAGEIA
-146 TKKVDA
+146 KRVDA
-152 MLKLVQLEPFAH
+152 MLKLVQLEAFAH
-164 RKPSQMSG
+164 RRPAQLSG

-241 IFSHGKIVGLGTGYD
+241 IFSHGKIVGLGSGYD

-277 IKAQGNGS
+277 VKANSNGAA
-285 GTFEGQPLAIRLT
+285 GFEGQSLAVRLT
-298 PGLNPGQEALI
+298 PGLGNEQDALI
-309 MVRPEKALAMTTEQA
+309 MVRPEKALALTVEQA
-324 AREPLPAGWNEVSAK
+324 ANAPLPAGWNEVQAK
-339 VAEVL
+339 VGEVL
-344 FLGESQTCQ
+344 FLGESQTCH
-353 VVTAGGTE
+353 VVTPGGTE
-361 LKVKAL
+361 MTVKAL
-367 SAAGMSMQPG
+367 SAAGMPMRPG
-377 DTVKVRWAVGDAC
+377 DTVKVRWAVADAC

-399 LSKSAGAH
+399 LSKAAGAH